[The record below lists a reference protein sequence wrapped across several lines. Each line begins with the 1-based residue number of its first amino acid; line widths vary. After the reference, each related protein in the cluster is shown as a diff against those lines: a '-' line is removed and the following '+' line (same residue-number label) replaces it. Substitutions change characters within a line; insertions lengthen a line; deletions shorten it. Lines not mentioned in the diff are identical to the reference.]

1 MGSTSPSGDVTRE
14 MSTKAAGT
22 PTSASAQSTANGVL
36 APSTTGLASAMS
48 TLSLA
53 IKKPFL
59 SATTLL
65 SDSSL
70 RKKSAAMIS
79 QQTNARI
86 ISPLRAGLTT
96 LFDGPRQVQSTLTRL
111 QKEYSQKRMEVLLEK
126 QRDENQDV
134 QVGFNLFEDA
144 PQELRAR
151 LWMAVLGD
159 VRGDLV
165 RSYDNAQKFAAKRE
179 GGGGGDGDVSAGT
192 TSLTA
197 RSIQDVYVE
206 MRDQSMMMPW
216 SMEKDNF
223 RNTLMKSM
231 VEVQWPLVVPG
242 TECGQD
248 GARDGSGEHATQEDG
263 GAPTTSADGATPSS
277 ILSPEIHRGT
287 YQHDYQTLLQ
297 ISVGQEDVDDIIARD
312 IHRTFPEH
320 PLFGFAQGQKSL
332 FNLLKAY
339 SLHDLEVGYCQGM
352 AFVAGLLLFYV
363 PEESAFAIFCRLMD
377 ADGTGI
383 PLEPAHAPYSDGLQD
398 TSDVAAPTWGASGR
412 LKAVN
417 VGLRSL
423 YLPGLLGLKH
433 MLGTFDELMQEY
445 MPDLKAHLEEHGVA
459 SVLYCTQWF
468 LSLYACPFPVH
479 FSARLIDVMLLQGD
493 PGILL
498 RTAMA
503 IMCECEGELLELEAF
518 EPLLVHL
525 KVDPLSWSNTRLRR
539 VINAALNSPISDTVL
554 DEFGAL
560 AESRTDQSGM
570 GDGLPDPT
578 MTSADA
584 SPAEVIVNEEEEEKE
599 EGDVTAGLSLSENE
613 LARVG

>member
-1 MGSTSPSGDVTRE
+1 MGSTSPLGDVAPTPE
-14 MSTKAAGT
+14 TST
-22 PTSASAQSTANGVL
+22 TSSTTTSS
-36 APSTTGLASAMS
+36 APSTTALASAMS
-48 TLSLA
+48 TLSFA

-70 RKKSAAMIS
+70 RKKSAAVIS

-126 QRDENQDV
+126 HRDENQDV

-159 VRGDLV
+159 ARGDLV
-165 RSYDNAQKFAAKRE
+165 RSYGDARRCADGRCADGRCADGRCAD
-179 GGGGGDGDVSAGT
+179 GGEESGQDSVS
-192 TSLTA
+192 TA
-197 RSIQDVYVE
+197 SSSNGPTPGRTIQDVYVE
-206 MRDQSMMMPW
+206 MRDQSMVVPW
-216 SMEKDNF
+216 TAEKDTF

-231 VEVQWPLVVPG
+231 VEVQWPLAVPG
-242 TECGQD
+242 AECVQGDAGEGRAVQAEQQD
-248 GARDGSGEHATQEDG
+248 EEGC
-263 GAPTTSADGATPSS
+263 APTTSDVSEPRSSAAPSNV
-277 ILSPEIHRGT
+277 HRGG

-320 PLFGFAQGQKSL
+320 PLFGFAQGQQSL

-377 ADGTGI
+377 ADGASS
-383 PLEPAHAPYSDGLQD
+383 PREPFEAPGADGVGD
-398 TSDVAAPTWGASGR
+398 AADVTPQAREARGR
-412 LKAVN
+412 SKAIN

-445 MPDLKAHLEEHGVA
+445 MPDLKAHLEEHGVV

-539 VINAALNSPISDTVL
+539 VLNAALNIPISYAVL
-554 DEFGAL
+554 DEFGDLARSRTEQSDEGNGL
-560 AESRTDQSGM
+560 AEATTATTVEDESE
-570 GDGLPDPT
+570 
-578 MTSADA
+578 
-584 SPAEVIVNEEEEEKE
+584 SPAERGRLV
-599 EGDVTAGLSLSENE
+599 DDL
-613 LARVG
+613 R

>member
-14 MSTKAAGT
+14 T
-22 PTSASAQSTANGVL
+22 PATSASTQSTAN

-126 QRDENQDV
+126 HRDENQDV

-159 VRGDLV
+159 ARGDLV
-165 RSYDNAQKFAAKRE
+165 ASYDDARRHDA
-179 GGGGGDGDVSAGT
+179 GGGHGGGEVVGSDRHGVAAPGS
-192 TSLTA
+192 SPTA
-197 RSIQDVYVE
+197 RGRIQDVYAE
-206 MRDQSMMMPW
+206 MRDQSTIVPW
-216 SMEKDNF
+216 TTEKDNY
-223 RNTLMKSM
+223 RNTMMKSM
-231 VEVQWPLVVPG
+231 VEVQWPLVPG
-242 TECGQD
+242 VEGGD
-248 GARDGSGEHATQEDG
+248 VREG
-263 GAPTTSADGATPSS
+263 GADEKRREEEQGDAPSITTSDPNSS
-277 ILSPEIHRGT
+277 SLESPVNHGGIC
-287 YQHDYQTLLQ
+287 QHDYRTLLQ
-297 ISVGQEDVDDIIARD
+297 ISVGQEDVDDVIARD

-320 PLFGFAQGQKSL
+320 PLFGFAQGQQSL

-377 ADGTGI
+377 ADGPSG
-383 PLEPAHAPYSDGLQD
+383 PPEQLEMPGGDGARDAH
-398 TSDVAAPTWGASGR
+398 DVAAATKGR
-412 LKAVN
+412 PGRSNAVN

-445 MPDLKAHLEEHGVA
+445 MPELKAHLEEHGVA

-493 PGILL
+493 RGILL

-503 IMCECEGELLELEAF
+503 IMCECENELLELDAF

-525 KVDPLSWSNTRLRR
+525 KVDPLSWSTTRLRR
-539 VINAALNSPISDTVL
+539 VLNAALNSPISDAVL
-554 DEFGAL
+554 DEYGAL
-560 AESRTDQSGM
+560 AESRTEPCDT
-570 GDGLPDPT
+570 GDGLAEA
-578 MTSADA
+578 SADA
-584 SPAEVIVNEEEEEKE
+584 TTTGQQEEEEESCPHLCE
-599 EGDVTAGLSLSENE
+599 DTEVVQAVQVVPAGP
-613 LARVG
+613 LAV